1 MNAQIDRYSLS
12 KFQSSGLECPRLI
25 DKLRSLELQNLS
37 PDCVAALT
45 FVLNAFFFKIYKK
58 NLPIDNLG
66 YLIIPAWPGSKASD
80 ICRDFPSFY
89 EENYSS
95 QGELWATDQN
105 AETLAIVG
113 LEALEAEQLKHKK
126 QQKPN
131 KSRKKK

>member
-58 NLPIDNLG
+58 NLPIDSLG
-66 YLIIPAWPGSKASD
+66 YLIIPAWPGSKTSD
-80 ICRDFPSFY
+80 ICRDFPKFY

-95 QGELWATDQN
+95 QGELWAADQS

-113 LEALEAEQLKHKK
+113 LEAAEVEQLRPK
-126 QQKPN
+126 QN